1 MASYT
6 PYNMNITDD
15 EWYNFI
21 CGLIAGLKLR
31 NQGNGFHE
39 TDQIVEDVP
48 IGEEPSDMG
57 IRILP
62 QKYVSQSETSS
73 QIKIPIYS
81 HDVKTSYGA
90 FDVTLCDGNNTVIEG
105 IEAGANWNG
114 SLTYRRHPE
123 VPSLWYIS
131 GRSLNNT
138 NDYDKPIILFY
149 VLVGLN
155 LYGEYE
161 EGKEIGFV
169 QAFSTSEYPGG
180 SGQYTFI
187 SELYKYGANG
197 SLNMI
202 VPSSC
207 INSPCWI
214 ILKNL
219 NKDGNN
225 VYNNSSSIGNKIR
238 LVTMGLGTK
247 VQSPDSY
254 DVFITSN
261 RSYFEIPVRVL
272 MGKEERSRGV
282 KINHIVLNITFER
295 EAYGYSHGA
304 FCSSEYI
311 DLSLIVNKNGW
322 KWNYDVEYESNCVW
336 HLRLVGDTLNSN
348 YDVYE
353 DTDVLGIGL
362 VGKPC
367 PFTYGFYDYS
377 AILEGIDGS
386 GNSYR
391 NSHGSGYKFIE
402 NINNSGG
409 ASTLYNPSK
418 AEASKLAVNTPYV
431 TFNGSI
437 YSIEEQDIELKV
449 LGVYRDA
456 EGNEK
461 EVEFKSGPIHVVA
474 GDNKV
479 EANIALDSGVDVETN
494 SGLIVDSQYAVT
506 VKAGSEFNVDAGVGQ
521 YKASDE
527 KDSDSEDRVRIND
540 VFEFIL
546 EQGSNTYNK
555 DFVEEAEI
563 RDDINVVYE
572 QGSETYNKD
581 VVENVEIR
589 DKFDVVYE
597 NGSQTYDEEHTDG
610 VEIRD
615 IDEIVYEKGANE
627 YSSEIVD
634 NININDISETVYER
648 GATTYNKECIED
660 ATINDVVATN
670 KE

>member
-1 MASYT
+1 MTSYT

-21 CGLIAGLKLR
+21 CGFIAGLRLR
-31 NQGNGFHE
+31 NKNNGFHE
-39 TDQIVEDVP
+39 TNQIVEDVP

-62 QKYVSQSETSS
+62 IKYVSSNEVSNVL
-73 QIKIPIYS
+73 KIPVYS

-90 FDVTLCDGNNTVIEG
+90 FDVTLCDGDNTVIEG

-123 VPSLWYIS
+123 VPSIWYIS

-169 QAFSTSEYPGG
+169 QALRTIKYSDG
-180 SGQYTFI
+180 SDRYIYI
-187 SELYKYGANG
+187 SELYKYGANN

-207 INSPCWI
+207 INNPCQI

-247 VQSPDSY
+247 VQTPDSY
-254 DVFITSN
+254 DVFITSD
-261 RSYFEIPVRVL
+261 RSYFEIPVKVL
-272 MGKEERSRGV
+272 MGKEERQKNV
-282 KINHIVLNITFER
+282 KINHIVMDIRFER

-322 KWNYDVEYESNCVW
+322 TWTSHVEYESNGVW
-336 HLRLVGDTLNSN
+336 HLRLVGDSLNSS

-362 VGKPC
+362 VGQPC
-367 PFTYGFYDYS
+367 PYTYGFYDYD

-402 NINNSGG
+402 NINNNGG
-409 ASTLYNPSK
+409 ASTLYNPGK
-418 AEASKLAVNTPYV
+418 AEASKIAVNTPYV

-437 YSIEEQDIELKV
+437 YSIEEQNIELKV
-449 LGVYRDA
+449 LGAYRDA
-456 EGNEK
+456 SGNIK
-461 EVEFKSGPIHVVA
+461 EVEFKSGPIHLVA

-479 EANIALDSGVDVETN
+479 EANIALDSGVDIETN
-494 SGLIVDSQYAVT
+494 SGLIVDSQYPVT
-506 VKAGSEFNVDAGVGQ
+506 VKAGSEFNVDASAGQ
-521 YKASDE
+521 YKASSE
-527 KDSDSEDRVRIND
+527 KDND
-540 VFEFIL
+540 VDDKVRLNDIIEIIY
-546 EQGSNTYNK
+546 EQGSNTYN
-555 DFVEEAEI
+555 EEHT
-563 RDDINVVYE
+563 DDIEIVDTNEIVYE
-572 QGSETYNKD
+572 SGSETYN
-581 VVENVEIR
+581 
-589 DKFDVVYE
+589 
-597 NGSQTYDEEHTDG
+597 EEHTDD
-610 VEIRD
+610 VEIVD
-615 IDEIVYEKGANE
+615 TNEIVYEKGA
-627 YSSEIVD
+627 SEFNSEVVD
-634 NININDISETVYER
+634 DININDKFETVYER